1 MVDRALTPDDARAEA
16 AAVLLRRL
24 EDLVVAYAALP
35 AEERDERLGE
45 DADKITGEVG
55 RYLQAAR
62 AQIALRPRPTG
73 PLPDVDPCG

>member
-1 MVDRALTPDDARAEA
+1 MVDRVLTPTEARAEA

-24 EDLVVAYAALP
+24 EDLVVTYAALP
-35 AEERDERLGE
+35 SPERGERLGE

-62 AQIALRPRPTG
+62 AQIALRPRPMDA
-73 PLPDVDPCG
+73 LPQIDPCG